1 MAGAGLPMVPVAAL
15 GQRQVLFIQLH
26 KHGRDRTCYTETHT
40 RPGDCTPTRITGT
53 QGVRLLQG
61 GVRDRSETRELFRE
75 GVKGR
80 NTKIRA
86 LVPKK
91 TLAPTKV

>member
-1 MAGAGLPMVPVAAL
+1 MAPVAAL
-15 GQRQVLFIQLH
+15 GQRQVLFTQLH
-26 KHGRDRTCYTETHT
+26 KHDRDRTCHIETHT
-40 RPGDCTPTRITGT
+40 WPGDCTPTGITGT
-53 QGVRLLQG
+53 QGVHLLQG
-61 GVRDRSETRELFRE
+61 KGRDRSETRELFRE

>member
-1 MAGAGLPMVPVAAL
+1 MAEADLLMVPVAAL
-15 GQRQVLFIQLH
+15 GQRQALFIQLH
-26 KHGRDRTCYTETHT
+26 KHGRDTETHT
-40 RPGDCTPTRITGT
+40 RPGDCAPARITGM
-53 QGVRLLQG
+53 QGLHLLQG
-61 GVRDRSETRELFRE
+61 RGRFRSETRELFRE

-80 NTKIRA
+80 NTKIRV

>member
-1 MAGAGLPMVPVAAL
+1 MANTGLLMVPVVAL
-15 GQRQVLFIQLH
+15 GQSQVFFIQLH
-26 KHGRDRTCYTETHT
+26 NTEGTHT
-40 RPGDCTPTRITGT
+40 RPGNRTPTRITGT
-53 QGVRLLQG
+53 QGVHLLQG
-61 GVRDRSETRELFRE
+61 RGGGRSETTKLFRE

-91 TLAPTKV
+91 TLAPTKD

>member
-1 MAGAGLPMVPVAAL
+1 MAEAGLLMVPVVAL
-15 GQRQVLFIQLH
+15 GQRQVLFLQLH
-26 KHGRDRTCYTETHT
+26 KHSRDRTCSSKTHT
-40 RPGDCTPTRITGT
+40 RPGDRAPTRITGT
-53 QGVRLLQG
+53 QGVHLHQG
-61 GVRDRSETRELFRE
+61 RGRDGNETRELFRE